1 MVMRENI
8 MERKRKVGV
17 KVRTDMD
24 FNLLVHGLNALEDER
39 LRDSMKDWVSHT
51 MLPTIVEHNVSLN
64 ITEDEVIDCGGTG
77 VGGYFQD
84 DEPAVLSLALGARTW
99 VETLIHEFAHLTQWK
114 DNAECWSAGTL
125 DDGSDAGIFVD
136 YWYAG
141 HVELNK
147 EQLDRYFSALIW
159 VEHDAE
165 IRALKMIKKHKIP
178 IDVKIY
184 AQRANAY
191 LLGYHEFR
199 RRRSW
204 SVPGKAPYLFDDI
217 TQEMPTDLKTLDY
230 YDMKIVTS
238 KMKKL
243 YDECFEE

>member
-1 MVMRENI
+1 MRENI
-8 MERKRKVGV
+8 TERKRKVGV
-17 KVRTDMD
+17 KVRANMD
-24 FNLLVHGLNALEDER
+24 FNLLVHGLNALKDER

-64 ITEDEVIDCGGTG
+64 ITEDEVIDCAGTG

-114 DNAECWSAGTL
+114 DNAECWLAGTL
-125 DDGSDAGIFVD
+125 DDGSDAGSFVD

-147 EQLDRYFSALIW
+147 EQLDRYFAALIW

-165 IRALKMIKKHKIP
+165 IRALKMINKHKIP

-204 SVPGKAPYLFDDI
+204 SVPGKAPYLFDSI